1 MSLGDDSAASKVC
14 KITLLQQLVYRGNY
28 DVLCETWLNNFVMD
42 CELLYGYFLFQRDR
56 EGRMYWSLSK
66 LTQRPFAIW
75 ILRVR
80 EH

>member
-42 CELLYGYFLFQRDR
+42 CELLYGYFLFQRTHVLVAIKTDLKAFCHLNLER
-56 EGRMYWSLSK
+56 ERTLN
-66 LTQRPFAIW
+66 
-75 ILRVR
+75 
-80 EH
+80 